1 MLPAF
6 RQSLLAVFAVLLVLV
21 GLGHQVTGRFT
32 AHGHEIAV
40 AECCAAAESASS
52 TGHEDHSSSPDSHK
66 ACDHALCCH
75 GTLAWV
81 ESPVLLPE
89 RAWIELAHEVE
100 KGSRPPEAEPL
111 GIDHPPQLS

>member
-21 GLGHQVTGRFT
+21 GLGHQAAGRFT
-32 AHGHEIAV
+32 AHVHEVAV
-40 AECCAAAESASS
+40 AECCAAVES
-52 TGHEDHSSSPDSHK
+52 TEHDDHSSSPESHK

-81 ESPVLLPE
+81 ESPVLLPK
-89 RAWIELAHEVE
+89 RGWIELAHEVE
-100 KGSRPPEAEPL
+100 AGSRPPEAEPL